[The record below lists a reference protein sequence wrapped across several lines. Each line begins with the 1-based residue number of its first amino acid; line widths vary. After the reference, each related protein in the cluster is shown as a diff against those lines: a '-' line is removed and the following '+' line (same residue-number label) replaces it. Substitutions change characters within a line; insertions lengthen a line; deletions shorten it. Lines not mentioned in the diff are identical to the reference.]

1 MQHELYSSIDEMLA
15 PHCLSELTGA
25 NIRTVRLRPL
35 SDREGVSGN
44 QLLAVETDNN
54 ARFILKRMSL
64 ERDWIMRASNDHQC
78 RSVTLWQTG
87 VLDQLQPE
95 LSHAIIGCARDD
107 NGWAILMQDVSR
119 GLLPWDRHIDATANE
134 SILRAMACQHARFWD
149 APSLTQPELGLCT
162 LPELIAV
169 TTPGPF
175 VPDLYKIGL
184 DLLPQVFEPDV
195 ANILRQL
202 TIDPQPLCSALAC
215 YPHTLVHGDYKVTN
229 LAWNVSPQ
237 LQLAGLDWQLAAVG
251 LPTLDLGWYVSGFS
265 HSFPAPPARCIERY
279 HEHLVSLLGSRF
291 DERRWQPMLAL
302 GLLTTVVRNCCFAA
316 WIVTHDESQIR
327 RNTVRQKLPMWS
339 DWVRAG
345 VKWL

>member
-107 NGWAILMQDVSR
+107 NGWAILMQDVSG

-169 TTPGPF
+169 TTPGPL
-175 VPDLYKIGL
+175 VLEWITTGW
-184 DLLPQVFEPDV
+184 DLLPQVYEPDV
-195 ANILRQL
+195 ANILRPL
-202 TIDPQPLCSALAC
+202 VIDPQPLCNVLAC
-215 YPHTLVHGDYKVTN
+215 YPHTLVHGDFKVTN
-229 LAWNVSPQ
+229 LAWNDSPQ
-237 LQLAGLDWQLAAVG
+237 RQVVALDWQMAAFG
-251 LPTLDLGWYVSGFS
+251 LPILDLGWYFTTPF
-265 HSFPAPPARCIERY
+265 SFPAPPELCIERY
-279 HEHLVSLLGSRF
+279 HAHLVSLLGSRF
-291 DERRWQPMLAL
+291 DERRWQSMLAL
-302 GLLTTVVRNCCFAA
+302 GLLTTVVRKCCLAS
-316 WIVTHDESQIR
+316 WVVTHDESQIQ
-327 RNTVRQKLPMWS
+327 RNNVRQKLPMWS